1 MFHGAADA
9 FHRDRSDRFRQAPPA
24 NRFANIRHATRRLN
38 LENSPE
44 ESRIPVGEVNLTR
57 DETSVQPQNPA
68 AALDDIVSGKI
79 SLHPGWLKD
88 VWGQMAR

>member
-1 MFHGAADA
+1 M
-9 FHRDRSDRFRQAPPA
+9 
-24 NRFANIRHATRRLN
+24 N

-68 AALDDIVSGKI
+68 VALDDIVSGKI
-79 SLHPGWLKD
+79 SLHPSWLKD
-88 VWGQMAR
+88 VWGKWPGDETIEELLAILEGARLR

>member
-1 MFHGAADA
+1 
-9 FHRDRSDRFRQAPPA
+9 
-24 NRFANIRHATRRLN
+24 LN

-79 SLHPGWLKD
+79 SLHPGWRKD
-88 VWGQMAR
+88 VWAKWPGDETIEELLAILEGARLR